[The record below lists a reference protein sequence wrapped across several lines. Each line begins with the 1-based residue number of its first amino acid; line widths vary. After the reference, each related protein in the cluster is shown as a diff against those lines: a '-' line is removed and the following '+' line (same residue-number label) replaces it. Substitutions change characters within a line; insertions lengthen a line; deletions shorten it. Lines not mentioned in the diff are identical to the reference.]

1 MNEGPPVFRPVDDTY
16 ELPSAREPQRETLPA
31 VMASQCVAALVSAG
45 CAPERAEQLVAEEGW
60 LERQGNGEPWLWLC
74 ECARGCRDL
83 EKVGPDFEEMLRQ
96 LVEDVVVFNAELR
109 VGGLEPR
116 W

>member
-1 MNEGPPVFRPVDDTY
+1 MNEGPPVFHPVNDTY
-16 ELPSAREPQRETLPA
+16 ELPSARVPQRETLPA
-31 VMASQCVAALVSAG
+31 VMASRCVGALVAAG
-45 CAPERAEQLVAEEGW
+45 CAPERAKLLVAEESW
-60 LERQGNGEPWLWLC
+60 LERQANGEPWLWLC

-96 LVEDVVVFNAELR
+96 LVEDVVKFNEELR
-109 VGGLEPR
+109 ADGLAPR

>member
-1 MNEGPPVFRPVDDTY
+1 MNEGPPVFRPVNDTY
-16 ELPSAREPQRETLPA
+16 ELPSARVPQRETLPA
-31 VMASQCVAALVSAG
+31 VMASRCVAALVSAG

-96 LVEDVVVFNAELR
+96 LVEDVV
-109 VGGLEPR
+109 
-116 W
+116 